1 MLDDEI
7 GDPGDER
14 EQREAG
20 ERFGPGRQVGE
31 KGKSVEDCEAFG
43 RELAHGV
50 VPAGKRVLSPVAVS
64 GADRVTIAT
73 APVKS
78 WVPASVE
85 PPSQPRLV
93 EHLAF
98 GGGVADRTRVGEGK
112 SGAERG

>member
-73 APVKS
+73 APRS
-78 WVPASVE
+78 E
-85 PPSQPRLV
+85 ER
-93 EHLAF
+93 
-98 GGGVADRTRVGEGK
+98 RVGKECV
-112 SGAERG
+112 STCRSRWSPYH

>member
-78 WVPASVE
+78 WVPARSEEHTSELQSLMRISYAVFCLKKKKRTGQE
-85 PPSQPRLV
+85 QNPS
-93 EHLAF
+93 
-98 GGGVADRTRVGEGK
+98 
-112 SGAERG
+112 